1 MPGGRPTDYSQEITE
16 KICMLIRSGGTLSLN
31 KICESEDMPHKD
43 TVITWLD
50 KYPEFSDQYAK
61 AKAIQADGLLDEMF
75 DVVED
80 EESAQM
86 ITAKV
91 NAIAIIQARLAPKK
105 YGTQKIGLGQDQD
118 AAALRIEVCYV
129 ETNTAEAE

>member
-1 MPGGRPTDYSQEITE
+1 MMFCQFIKPSI
-16 KICMLIRSGGTLSLN
+16 
-31 KICESEDMPHKD
+31 
-43 TVITWLD
+43 
-50 KYPEFSDQYAK
+50 
-61 AKAIQADGLLDEMF
+61 AIA
-75 DVVED
+75 
-80 EESAQM
+80 
-86 ITAKV
+86 IIKV